1 MAGALSCRP
10 HSPGPQEDGGGPDAN
25 ASRMAF
31 TVVVIDH
38 DFPSLE
44 PEERVLRPMGV
55 RLDVL
60 KSRDRA
66 TLRSALERADAVINQ
81 YVELDADLI
90 GAMTRCL
97 LIAHYGV
104 GYDSID
110 VAAATRAGICVAN
123 VPDYGTQE
131 VAIHAIS
138 LLLVEKARE
147 GKMVVRLKWGDP
159 FVFDSGG
166 KEALFLHEQQ
176 IPFEVVPGVTAA
188 LAAGVRPILTV
199 SAQEQPHVGT
209 WDLNLAKST
218 FNPGPP
224 PLRQALTFQAA
235 GPHWTAF
242 VQGIDAAGH
251 PIKSELANLVISF
264 DGRDHP
270 TPNEDY
276 ETSAWKRIDSHKYQ
290 VVRKRA
296 GKPVLTIVNEVS
308 TDGQTMTITTT
319 GTNAAGQPVHIVAVY
334 DKR

>member
-1 MAGALSCRP
+1 MKAAIGRCLVLGAL
-10 HSPGPQEDGGGPDAN
+10 
-25 ASRMAF
+25 
-31 TVVVIDH
+31 
-38 DFPSLE
+38 
-44 PEERVLRPMGV
+44 
-55 RLDVL
+55 
-60 KSRDRA
+60 
-66 TLRSALERADAVINQ
+66 
-81 YVELDADLI
+81 
-90 GAMTRCL
+90 
-97 LIAHYGV
+97 
-104 GYDSID
+104 
-110 VAAATRAGICVAN
+110 
-123 VPDYGTQE
+123 
-131 VAIHAIS
+131 
-138 LLLVEKARE
+138 
-147 GKMVVRLKWGDP
+147 
-159 FVFDSGG
+159 
-166 KEALFLHEQQ
+166 
-176 IPFEVVPGVTAA
+176 TAA

-319 GTNAAGQPVHIVAVY
+319 GANAAGQPVHIVAVY